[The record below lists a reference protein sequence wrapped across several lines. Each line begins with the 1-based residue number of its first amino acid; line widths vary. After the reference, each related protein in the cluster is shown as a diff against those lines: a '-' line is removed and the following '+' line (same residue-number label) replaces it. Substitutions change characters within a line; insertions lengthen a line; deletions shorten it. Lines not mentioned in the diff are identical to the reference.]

1 MRLKLLVSR
10 CGPGL
15 IQNAGDEIQ
24 VGEAEG
30 ARMIAGK
37 QAIEIKQA
45 TKKSF
50 AVKTKKAER
59 AIKV

>member
-1 MRLKLLVSR
+1 MKVKLLVSR

-30 ARMIAGK
+30 ARMIAAA
-37 QAIEIKQA
+37 QAIEIKTA
-45 TKKSF
+45 TKSF
-50 AVKTKKAER
+50 AVRTKKSEKATR
-59 AIKV
+59 D